1 MIINLKINEI
11 EITEP
16 MKFAVDHIRR
26 ETVKI
31 DNNEKVNLV
40 LEIEGRI
47 VSQGYKRCFVDDT
60 ITIYASEETGFMY
73 GILDLEKDISHYNGT
88 NGIGD
93 KEVTPYI
100 KKRGIKLNI
109 PLDVRTPSYSDA
121 SDSAFHNI
129 EHMWEIEF
137 WTEFLDRMALNR
149 YNILSLWS
157 LSPFPS
163 LVNIPEYPEV
173 ALTDVKKSMRPGK
186 GDLAGMGNYN
196 EDMAQDLVTVKR
208 MTIDEKIE
216 FWKSVML
223 YAKNRCID
231 IFLFTWNVFVYGTEH
246 TSYGITADQRNSIT
260 RDYIYYGT
268 KSLLET
274 YPLLAGIGVTAG
286 ENMLMNESD
295 IAFLADSYGEAVT
308 DYIKEN
314 PERNFEFIPRT
325 HYTQYDVIKE
335 EFKDIFSSL
344 GISFKYSMA
353 HMYSSTK
360 PRFIDKFLQEKDKE
374 QKIWLT
380 IRNDDY
386 YMYRIGDPEFAKK
399 YLQQLPIDDMK
410 GYYMGA
416 DGYTWGRD
424 YMDIRDE
431 SHPLYIRKMW
441 YMFSIW
447 GLQSYNINLSKDYFR
462 MELDSHFEKDT
473 STLYETWGHASKI
486 VPILNQVHWHNYD
499 FQWYPEGCCMYDF
512 EFDKLIFADVNEFT
526 RCPSM
531 PGSNYYSVSEY
542 CKLLLNGDTI
552 EKIDPI
558 SAAKSMAK
566 HARLALEGS
575 ENLRQEGQDNQELKH
590 TLDDIEALG
599 YLGLYYADKIQ
610 AATALELY
618 RRTGK
623 KQHQDNAVTLL
634 QEAAVT
640 WKKYSGKSKEMYRP
654 QMLGRLCS
662 LVDVQRFDSL
672 AEMDALLPL
681 N

>member
-1 MIINLKINEI
+1 MVINLINEKT

-16 MKFAVDHIRR
+16 VKFALDHIRR
-26 ETVKI
+26 ETSKI
-31 DNNEKVNLV
+31 SDSTISLVLKNEKG
-40 LEIEGRI
+40 IEP
-47 VSQGYKRCFVDDT
+47 QGYKREFLDET
-60 ITIYASEETGFMY
+60 ITVYASDEAGFMY
-73 GILDLEKDISHYNGT
+73 GILDLEKEISHYNGIE
-88 NGIGD
+88 GIGD
-93 KEVTPYI
+93 KQVIPYI
-100 KKRGIKLNI
+100 NKRGIKFNI

-137 WTEFLDRMALNR
+137 WTEFLDRMALKR
-149 YNILSLWS
+149 YNVLSLWS

-163 LVNIPEYPEV
+163 IVKIPEYPEV
-173 ALTDVKKSMRPGK
+173 ALSDVKKSMRPAK
-186 GDLAGMGNYN
+186 GDLAGIGNYN

-231 IFLFTWNVFVYGTEH
+231 IFLFTWNIFVYGTEH
-246 TSYGITADQRNSIT
+246 TSYGITADQKNPIT

-268 KSLLET
+268 KALLET

-325 HYTQYDVIKE
+325 HYTQYDVIKK
-335 EFKDIFSSL
+335 EFKDISSSL

-386 YMYRIGDPEFAKK
+386 YMYRIGDPEFAKE
-399 YLQQLPIDDMK
+399 YLQQLPIDEMK

-424 YMDIRDE
+424 YIDIRDE

-462 MELDSHFEKDT
+462 RELDSHFEKET

-531 PGSNYYSVSEY
+531 PGSNYYSVGEY

-566 HARLALEGS
+566 HAKSALEGS
-575 ENLRQEGQDNQELKH
+575 KNLYHEGQDNQELKY

-599 YLGLYYADKIQ
+599 YLGLYYADKIK

-634 QEAAVT
+634 QKAAVT
-640 WKKYSGKSKEMYRP
+640 WKKYSRKSKEMYRP
-654 QMLGRLCS
+654 QVLGRLCS